1 MGNSEMILTI
11 FRDQILTALNT
22 KQIVPKIWVG
32 KNFAGQSDGGSTL
45 NATLSPSGEAGGLT
59 INVNVAFVLPQGNA
73 GRNTIPGPGIVSLN
87 LSLQRTVTLTE
98 RVRMQFRMDANNIL
112 NHVNIMNFGTVVN
125 SITYGVPT
133 AAGTMRNLTATV
145 RLNF

>member
-1 MGNSEMILTI
+1 VDAASGYFNLLAFTTP
-11 FRDQILTALNT
+11 L
-22 KQIVPKIWVG
+22 P
-32 KNFAGQSDGGSTL
+32 GQY
-45 NATLSPSGEAGGLT
+45 
-59 INVNVAFVLPQGNA
+59 GNA

-98 RVRMQFRMDANNIL
+98 RVRMQFRMDASNIL